1 MQKGLDD
8 ANKKLKAD
16 EGARA
21 IDFGAMVTLHVYPAC
36 VLHTYCMCTACALHV
51 HMHVHVM
58 HMHVHCMRVHA
69 VHMHVHVHVMKRGSP
84 LCANTQVEAVTKA
97 LGPETWERRIDE
109 LTAEV
114 EKVRTM
120 YACVHAPHA
129 CARTMHAPS

>member
-1 MQKGLDD
+1 MY
-8 ANKKLKAD
+8 
-16 EGARA
+16 
-21 IDFGAMVTLHVYPAC
+21 TLHVYC
-36 VLHTYCMCTACALHV
+36 IRTACALHV
-51 HMHVHVM
+51 HCMCICMCMLHVM

-69 VHMHVHVHVMKRGSP
+69 VHMHVLVHVMKRGSP

-109 LTAEV
+109 LNAEV